1 MGEFKE
7 HQGCH
12 RGRPSDALTY
22 GNTIALSLLE
32 DCLRGG
38 DENADTSRF
47 LAEHL
52 DKLGW
57 GAKPPPP

>member
-7 HQGCH
+7 HQGCQ

-32 DCLRGG
+32 DCLLGG
-38 DENADTSRF
+38 MKMRIHHGFWQGISMN
-47 LAEHL
+47 
-52 DKLGW
+52 W
-57 GAKPPPP
+57 GVRLCR